1 MRSPRVVALSFI
13 LLPLAGRLAAPA
25 DCNGNGI
32 EDFQEV
38 ASGRSPDCDAN
49 RVPDECDILPVNY
62 GPASRQGAPFPGS
75 LWDILAGDFD
85 RDGRQD
91 LALLHSGGRLSSEVS
106 IFRNDGRGGFGEG
119 WIHALNGDFGRL
131 TAADID
137 TDGDTDLVATGSSAG
152 GSFAS
157 VLPNSGDGTFGSIR
171 NLDLVR
177 GIASVAFADFDRDGD
192 LDLAAAVSFRLVC
205 MRNDGGVFT
214 EAQSLS
220 VGPDPTLVS
229 ATDLD
234 GDGDVDLATGNVF
247 ENVSLFLN
255 EGDGLFEAGRNY
267 AAGGSVRFLLAADL
281 DADGDADLAAGSV
294 TAVSVLLNSGDASF
308 TTPFRSTLGADVTE
322 MALGDLDG
330 DGDLDMAAAADG
342 SLAFVPNHGGGAF
355 GPARAPGQF
364 RAQGLEAVDLDSDG
378 TPELVTH
385 SLQVQFL
392 IILEKGS
399 RRNSPDCNSDGLPDV
414 CQLLEND
421 CNSNSIPDDCDIA
434 AGGSDCNSNGLPD
447 ECDEDCNQNRIPDEC
462 DISRGSSA
470 DCNTNGVPDE
480 CDIKS
485 RVDLASP
492 QVVDRFSMHQFLEIA
507 DIDQDADQDLI
518 TLVSQANGAIR
529 VLLNGGTGTFEA
541 LPDQP
546 TSAVSAFQ
554 LGDLDG
560 DGDPDLILH
569 GLSRTILG
577 LMNDGRGGFSDVARA
592 DLDGDLRAAGVGD
605 LDGDGD
611 MEVVAGIGTG
621 RVLMFSL
628 TESGTLIGLGPGFET
643 GGDDVHA
650 LLVSDLDSD
659 GDPDLAV
666 SMLQEGV
673 LRTFLNDGRGLFER
687 WNDSRVDRPGDPTI
701 AADVTGDGLPDL
713 VQASPVRFRRN
724 LADGSFEAARDILFD
739 MPSPVLAAADLD
751 HDGRIDL
758 GVGTMLTDSCG
769 PTSMVSVFLGDGAGG
784 FTPIQ
789 GPRIEGMSSP
799 SVVRSGDLDGDGAS
813 DLAILTRP
821 ECHCCEGPTQTG
833 IFTILNRTSPA
844 SSPDVNRNRVPD
856 ECEGP
861 SFHRGDAVPDGTMDM
876 TDAISILLHLFRGG
890 LAPPCREAAD
900 AQNDGAIDITD
911 AVYILD
917 ALFLG
922 GPLPAPPGPA
932 PAPCGPDPDLP
943 GSERHLGC
951 ETYEACGGR

>member
-1 MRSPRVVALSFI
+1 MHPSRVVALSFL
-13 LLPLAGRLAAPA
+13 LLPLAGRPAAPA

-38 ASGRSPDCDAN
+38 ASGRTPDCDAN

-62 GPASRQGAPFPGS
+62 GPASRQGVPFPGS
-75 LWDILAGDFD
+75 PEDLLAGDFD
-85 RDGRQD
+85 KDGLQD
-91 LALLHSGGRLSSEVS
+91 LALLHSGLPPRSEVS
-106 IFRNDGRGGFGEG
+106 IFRNDGLGGLGEG
-119 WIHALNGDFGRL
+119 RIHALNDGFGRL

-137 TDGDTDLVATGSSAG
+137 ADGDTDLVATGGSAG
-152 GSFAS
+152 GSLAS
-157 VLPNSGDGTFGSIR
+157 LLPNSGDGTFASLR
-171 NLDLVR
+171 SLDLVR
-177 GIASVAFADFDRDGD
+177 GIVSVAFADFDRDGD

-205 MRNDGGVFT
+205 MQNDGGVFT
-214 EAQSLS
+214 EAQSLG
-220 VGPDPTLVS
+220 VGPDPTLVIT
-229 ATDLD
+229 TDLD

-255 EGDGLFEAGRNY
+255 DGDGLFEAGRNY
-267 AAGGSVRFLLAADL
+267 GTGGSVRSLLAADL

-294 TAVSVLLNSGDASF
+294 TGVSVLLNRGDASF
-308 TTPFRSTLGADVTE
+308 TTPSRLTPGADVTE
-322 MALGDLDG
+322 MTIGDLDG
-330 DGDLDMAAAADG
+330 DGDGDMAAAADG

-355 GPARAPGQF
+355 GPGRAPGQF
-364 RAQGLEAVDLDSDG
+364 RIQGLEAVDLYSDG
-378 TPELVTH
+378 TPELVTY
-385 SLQVQFL
+385 SLEVNSL
-392 IILEKGS
+392 TILEKGS
-399 RRNSPDCNSDGLPDV
+399 RRNSPDCNSDGVPDV

-421 CNSNSIPDDCDIA
+421 CNSNSIPDDCDIT
-434 AGGSDCNSNGLPD
+434 AGESDCNSNGLPD
-447 ECDEDCNQNRIPDEC
+447 ECEEDCNQNGIPDEC
-462 DISRGSSA
+462 DISRDSSA
-470 DCNTNGVPDE
+470 DCNTNGVLDE
-480 CDIKS
+480 CDIES
-485 RVDLASP
+485 RLNLASP

-518 TLVSQANGAIR
+518 AVVSQANGAIR
-529 VLLNGGTGTFEA
+529 VFLNGGTGTFEA

-546 TSAVSAFQ
+546 ASAVSAFQ
-554 LGDLDG
+554 LGDLDR

-577 LMNDGRGGFSDVARA
+577 LLNDGRGGFPDVARA
-592 DLDGDLRAAGVGD
+592 DLDGDLRAAAGGD

-611 MEVVAGIGTG
+611 LEVVAAIGTG
-621 RVLMFSL
+621 RVLVFSL
-628 TESGTLIGLGPGFET
+628 TQTGTLIGLGPGFET
-643 GGDDVHA
+643 GGDVHA

-666 SMLQEGV
+666 SMLQENL

-701 AADVTGDGLPDL
+701 TADVTGDGLPDL

-724 LADGSFEAARDILFD
+724 RADGSFEAARDILFD

-751 HDGRIDL
+751 GDGRIDL

-784 FTPIQ
+784 FTPIK

-799 SVVRSGDLDGDGAS
+799 SVVRSGDLDGDGAP

-833 IFTILNRTSPA
+833 IFTVLNRTSPA

-861 SFHRGDAVPDGTMDM
+861 SFHRGDTVPDGTMDM
-876 TDAISILLHLFRGG
+876 TDAISILFHLFRGG

-900 AQNDGAIDITD
+900 AQNDGTIDIAD

-922 GPLPAPPGPA
+922 GPLPASPGPG
-932 PAPCGPDPDLP
+932 PAPCGPDPDAP